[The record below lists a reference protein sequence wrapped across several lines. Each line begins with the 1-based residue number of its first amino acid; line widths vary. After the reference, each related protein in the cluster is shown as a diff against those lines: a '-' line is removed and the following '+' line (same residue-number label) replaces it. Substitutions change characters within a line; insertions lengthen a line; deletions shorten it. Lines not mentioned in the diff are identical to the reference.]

1 MQFRPTMTFL
11 VRQDPFLVRQSD
23 GAKNFN
29 RVRKPNTDFGELFLL
44 IRDTIV
50 QNNKAY

>member
-1 MQFRPTMTFL
+1 MTFL

-29 RVRKPNTDFGELFLL
+29 RDVRKPNTDFGELFLL
-44 IRDTIV
+44 IKATIV